1 MGARLKDERFALAA
15 VCAVLFLTFL
25 DTTVVS
31 VALADVQSR
40 LHAGV
45 VQLQWV
51 VNGYALTFAGLMM
64 TAGTISDRFGRKRV
78 MLSGLAVFAA
88 GSLLGALAPN
98 PAVLIA
104 ARVVMGAGAA
114 ASEPGTLSVIR
125 HLYPDGEERARAL
138 GAWAAV
144 SGLALA
150 LGPVIGGVLVDA
162 GTWRAVFWFNV
173 AAVAVTLA
181 LALAAVPE
189 SADPVA
195 GRADLAG
202 FGTGATGLSAI
213 IFATIYGETN
223 GYGNPTVVV
232 LFVVGILLLVGFV
245 RVERKVA
252 APMLELAYFG
262 SAPFSGAL
270 VVVFVLFFGVFS
282 IFFFTALYLAAV
294 VGYSA
299 SRVALEFLPMTLSMI
314 VASGLSGRRVAVA
327 GPRSSLAEGCVMA
340 GAGVLLS
347 EVLLSRPGAPSS
359 WLYLTLALAGF
370 GFGTSVVPVTAVVL
384 SVVPP
389 QRSGMAAAATNTS
402 RELGAVFGVAVLG
415 ALVNAHLTSDLT
427 HRLRALGVPKGF
439 FGIIINA
446 IETGLVPKGVGGG
459 GSVQAGSIET
469 KVFEAAYGAFRDG
482 LDVALVTS
490 GVAMVLAALVA
501 AVTLRGKPGPPALE
515 LPAAPAP

>member
-1 MGARLKDERFALAA
+1 MACRPPSWRRRWPGSAEHWPMGLFRPSPCTATPWPRWPRPKTPSSRGPSAKSWSCPEERGRDGGPPERRTFRVGGGVRGAVPHLLGHHGRERGPGRRPVPAPRGGRAVAMGRQRLCPHLRRPHDDRGHDLRPLRAQAGDAVGPGGVRRRLAPRGAGPQPGRADRGPGGHGRGCRRLRAGHAVGHPPPVPRRGGARPGPG
-15 VCAVLFLTFL
+15 
-25 DTTVVS
+25 
-31 VALADVQSR
+31 R
-40 LHAGV
+40 LG
-45 VQLQWV
+45 
-51 VNGYALTFAGLMM
+51 
-64 TAGTISDRFGRKRV
+64 
-78 MLSGLAVFAA
+78 
-88 GSLLGALAPN
+88 
-98 PAVLIA
+98 
-104 ARVVMGAGAA
+104 
-114 ASEPGTLSVIR
+114 
-125 HLYPDGEERARAL
+125 
-138 GAWAAV
+138 
-144 SGLALA
+144 
-150 LGPVIGGVLVDA
+150 GGVGPGSGSRPRDRGRPGGRWHLE
-162 GTWRAVFWFNV
+162 AVFWFNV

-359 WLYLTLALAGF
+359 WLYLT
-370 GFGTSVVPVTAVVL
+370 
-384 SVVPP
+384 
-389 QRSGMAAAATNTS
+389 
-402 RELGAVFGVAVLG
+402 
-415 ALVNAHLTSDLT
+415 
-427 HRLRALGVPKGF
+427 
-439 FGIIINA
+439 
-446 IETGLVPKGVGGG
+446 
-459 GSVQAGSIET
+459 
-469 KVFEAAYGAFRDG
+469 
-482 LDVALVTS
+482 
-490 GVAMVLAALVA
+490 
-501 AVTLRGKPGPPALE
+501 
-515 LPAAPAP
+515 